1 MKNPYC
7 LGVIPVRMK
16 STRLPG
22 KPLKDIAGKTL
33 MQRVW
38 EQAKKATLVTEVV
51 IATDD
56 QGIFEH
62 ANAIGARAVMTSDQH
77 LTGSDRVAE
86 VLSLW
91 KQRVRTPD
99 LIANIQG
106 DMPFISPAVI
116 DQTIQTLVEGGEEF
130 GMSTVATPIE
140 SEEDFHRPAVVKV
153 ALANDG
159 GALYFSRAPI
169 PFWREPGEVKPTE
182 AEPVGYKHMGL
193 YVFRPAALER
203 ITTLPPS
210 LPERREKLEQL
221 RALCGGIRIKVAVVS
236 NAAVQPSIEV
246 DTPEDLARAIEAARG
261 LGA

>member
-1 MKNPYC
+1 MKSQYC

-33 MQRVW
+33 VQRVW
-38 EQAKKATLVTEVV
+38 EQAKKASRVSEVV

-56 QGIFEH
+56 QGILEH
-62 ANAIGARAVMTSDQH
+62 ANALGARAVLTSDKH

-86 VLSLW
+86 VLSIW
-91 KQRVRTPD
+91 KERVRTPD
-99 LIANIQG
+99 LVVNIQG
-106 DMPFISPAVI
+106 DMPFISPFVI
-116 DQTIQTLVEGGEEF
+116 DEAIRTLAEAGDEF

-140 SEEDFHRPAVVKV
+140 SEEDFLRPSVVKV
-153 ALANDG
+153 ALASDG

-169 PFWREPGEVKPTE
+169 PFWREPSEVHPS
-182 AEPVGYKHMGL
+182 ADEPVGYKHVGL
-193 YVFRPAALER
+193 YVFRPAALQR
-203 ITTLPPS
+203 LTAMPPS
-210 LPERREKLEQL
+210 LPEKREKLEQL

-246 DTPEDLARAIEAARG
+246 DTPEDLARAIQAARR
-261 LGA
+261 